1 VARREKMRALVK
13 TGTGEENIGIRE
25 LPVPRPGEDEVLI
38 RVAAAGICGSDV
50 KIFHDH
56 HPCFPPVVLGHEFSG
71 EIVEVGRA
79 VRGWSAGDRV
89 VSEAHGYVCGRCRYC
104 LSGKRHLCPS
114 KRALGWGIDG
124 GFAEYVKV
132 PAWLLHRIPE
142 ALSYEQAALSEP
154 MAVVVHGMLERAR
167 VEPEDCVVVLGCGT
181 LGLVAL
187 QMAKAEGASW
197 VMITG
202 TAEDEK
208 TRLKMA
214 AELGADYALNVE
226 RGDPVAV
233 VMERTRGIGAD
244 LVVDLSGSPSAI
256 RQGLHMVRADGRFL
270 AIGIPAVGEVSIPW
284 KEAVFR
290 APRLIFHFSSCYTSW
305 ERTLSM
311 ISTGKVKTAP
321 LISAVLDLSEWR
333 EGMRMTEAKEA
344 VKVLLRP

>member
-1 VARREKMRALVK
+1 MACPEKMRALVK
-13 TGTGEENIGIRE
+13 TGTGEHNIGIRE

-38 RVAAAGICGSDV
+38 RVVAAGICGSDV
-50 KIFHDH
+50 KILKDQ

-71 EIVEVGRA
+71 EIAEVGKA

-89 VSEAHGYVCGRCRYC
+89 VSEAHGYVCGRCPYC

-142 ALSYEQAALSEP
+142 AVSYEQAALAEP
-154 MAVVVHGMLERAR
+154 TAVVVHGMLERAR
-167 VEPEDCVVVLGCGT
+167 VEPEDSVVVLGCGT

-202 TAEDEK
+202 AAEDEK
-208 TRLKMA
+208 TRLKTA
-214 AELGADYALNVE
+214 AELGADYTVNVDE
-226 RGDPVAV
+226 GDPVPV
-233 VMERTRGIGAD
+233 VMERTRGMGAD
-244 LVVDLSGSPSAI
+244 LVVDLSGSPRAI

-270 AIGIPAVGEVSIPW
+270 AIAIPAVGEVSIPW
-284 KEAVFR
+284 KETVFH
-290 APRLIFHFSSCYTSW
+290 ALRLIFHFSSRYTSW
-305 ERTLSM
+305 ERALSM

-321 LISAVLDLSEWR
+321 LITTALDLSEWR

-344 VKVLLRP
+344 VKVVLRP